1 MGTKKCAY
9 CGETTKGTK
18 EHIISS
24 GILDLFPECFLTID
38 ETKKIVHG
46 ADPVIKDVCA
56 NCNNNKI
63 SYIDSYAKDMVGK
76 YFLQK
81 YDRDTKVDFEY
92 DYVLLQKVLL
102 KYAYNDLRAHKENV
116 DFYDAE
122 ILSYLVSQE
131 DNVHKRNVMILGG
144 IAVNTSPVPDYM
156 FGNQKIQWLRNP
168 LLFANSIVMN
178 LNYETGEITLRE
190 PFEIEEFDNLEFS
203 YVFRFNSGQFILLC
217 FNNDISDEK
226 LEQLKVVLGIQ
237 YPYAVLDEENRK
249 KLSRCTSETTYHH
262 IGLVDVTWGQGLFD
276 EISIMRE
283 MAAPES
289 KEYFEKMTKAW
300 EKHEKE
306 LAKEHKR

>member
-9 CGETTKGTK
+9 CGEATKGTK

-63 SYIDSYAKDMVGK
+63 SYIDSYAKDMVEK
-76 YFLQK
+76 YFLHK

-131 DNVHKRNVMILGG
+131 DNVPKRNVMILGG

-237 YPYAVLDEENRK
+237 YPYVVLDEENRK